1 MYFDFTLLLNT
12 VILNDLIFIEIKKQN
27 KDILVKLFPNKYY
40 FFGVFILRHELS
52 WSVYMI
58 NSN

>member
-52 WSVYMI
+52 
-58 NSN
+58 